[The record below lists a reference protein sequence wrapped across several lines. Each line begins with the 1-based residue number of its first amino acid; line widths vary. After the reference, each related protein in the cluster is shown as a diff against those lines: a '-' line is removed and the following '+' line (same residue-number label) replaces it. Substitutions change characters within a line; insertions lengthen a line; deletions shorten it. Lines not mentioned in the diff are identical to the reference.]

1 MGCAACRD
9 GDIMKRHWRTIELVK
24 PSANQCTVRVLHW
37 NVLAQQLTENSFPK
51 VSEEHLSWDHRSK
64 LFEEEFNK
72 RTGSGGYFWD
82 VICIQECD
90 KHVELFRNHPVFAG
104 AIMPKDGRA
113 TNGIFYNT
121 AKFTCKTEISER
133 YRDRETRE
141 DASQGFMSMVLEE
154 KATGADFLIY
164 TTHLK
169 AKPGFE

>member
-1 MGCAACRD
+1 M
-9 GDIMKRHWRTIELVK
+9 
-24 PSANQCTVRVLHW
+24 
-37 NVLAQQLTENSFPK
+37 
-51 VSEEHLSWDHRSK
+51 
-64 LFEEEFNK
+64 
-72 RTGSGGYFWD
+72 
-82 VICIQECD
+82 ICIQECD
-90 KHVELFRNHPVFAG
+90 KHIELFRNHPVFAG
-104 AIMPKDGRA
+104 AIMPKDGRP